1 MKTSSLFKSVSP
13 TEHIDVL
20 GPTVTIGL
28 AGITLTSFARRGV
41 LVSHI
46 LVSLVF
52 TFYTGFLIPPP
63 ITEMIGKDNEPTRDS
78 L

>member
-1 MKTSSLFKSVSP
+1 MLFKIVSP

-28 AGITLTSFARRGV
+28 AGIPLTSFARRGL

-52 TFYTGFLIPPP
+52 TLYTGILIRLPMFSA
-63 ITEMIGKDNEPTRDS
+63 EMIENDNEPTRDS
-78 L
+78 LYR